1 MELVKLG
8 KITKIR
14 GICGEFKIL
23 SSTYF
28 GDERYKKGKTIYVG
42 KEDEPNPLPLTVKS
56 HFKKENFDYVTT
68 VEIGD
73 TTTAEQYINYYV
85 YADKNDITLEK
96 DTYFFSDLENCR
108 VFDEERNEIGVV
120 SEVVEY
126 PAQITLIV
134 TQKDGKKFQ
143 VPFIEDFLVDI
154 NIQSKKIV
162 IHLVE
167 GML

>member
-8 KITKIR
+8 KIVKIR
-14 GICGEFKIL
+14 GIRGEFKIL

-28 GDERYKKGKTIYVG
+28 GDQRYKKGKTIYVG
-42 KEDEPNPLPLTVKS
+42 LEDEKNPLPLTVKF
-56 HFKKENFDYVTT
+56 HFKKENFDYVQ
-68 VEIGD
+68 VEEIGD
-73 TTTAEQYINYYV
+73 TTSAEQYVNCFV

-96 DTYFFSDLENCR
+96 DTYFFGDLENCK
-108 VFDEERNEIGVV
+108 VFDEDNNEIGLV

-154 NIQSKKIV
+154 DIENKKIT